1 MKRLSFKRA
10 TLMLVAGALAP
21 ALLFAQQL
29 QTIKLTGA
37 HLRASMDVPGGK
49 NQIQICGLNV
59 GEQYTVIALGAVY
72 GQKTTFELN
81 TSGTPVLASTRE
93 SGRLNSL
100 QFTAPAACVLL
111 ELDARDEQP
120 LTSIPLSLSVNCIS
134 CPEDKSWLKKF
145 TNRLES
151 ANLLTTGS
159 VDPESLIRNTLI
171 GGDCYEVDSVTAV
184 GNVSSRGTFASGGSS
199 IGLESGVVLSTGDVS
214 VLPGPN
220 TSSMANGGFFVN
232 SADDPDLAA
241 LTSGNQF
248 DLSTIEFDFTPTASK
263 VQFDF
268 VFGSEEHCEF
278 INSQYNDVFGF
289 FISGPGITGKQN
301 IALIP
306 GTSTPVTTNNIN
318 YLTNANYY
326 VNNNDFFLSPCFL
339 FPTANLDDCE
349 LDGWTQVFT
358 AQADVIP
365 CSTYHIKLAIADV
378 GDARYASAVFLRA
391 NSFDAGSGVALSME
405 NAAGQAEALEACDT
419 SYIRFAR
426 TNSDLSQSETV
437 DFVVSGTS
445 TATPGDD
452 YAPLVSPVV
461 IPAGQSEILVPLVV
475 FEDNMMEG
483 PEHIILELSDAC
495 SCDQTEFVITIN
507 DKPALEVSLNDVAV
521 CEGNTTVLI
530 PTVNGGVDPVSFA
543 WNTGETTAAITVP
556 VAGLSAYDLTVTD
569 ACGETRTAS
578 AQVEIVPLV
587 QLNQQIEFC
596 AGESVLVNDS
606 VYTAPTTIINTLPGS
621 GGACDTVQ
629 TIVLMEIPLQVLSDT
644 IIFCEGDSVTI
655 GGTVYTES
663 GTVIDTLQG
672 LNGNCDTL
680 ITYTLEV
687 LPKPT
692 RSQTITFCP
701 GEPVFI
707 GGTAYTDPGTVVYAQ
722 PGQNGACDTL
732 VTYTLEY
739 ATPAPSTVAINCP
752 IDYQVTLNG
761 NAPPVVQFDLPT
773 FNSDCPCP
781 GIDLEQTAGLPS
793 GSAYSFGITEVCF
806 VATDSCGNS
815 ASCCFDV
822 RIAEAEACDIKDIGC
837 MKYELMSINKNM
849 ADEKTYRIR
858 ATNNCSQDLV
868 YIAFELPTGLKAVK
882 PVDNAQYISP
892 AGISYA
898 VRNPNFSPFYSIRF
912 SPKLNGSGL
921 SNGESDEFTFT
932 LPPQVSPNYIH
943 VVSKLI
949 YQSYYEA
956 YLNTFY
962 CPVGMDPDFDGGNI
976 QERTFKTA
984 ESLPVQFYP
993 NPTTGLLSLDLRAW
1007 PGGSVHSRVLNGRGQ
1022 LVFEQTLNNDFG
1034 VVKMQLPER
1043 LAEGLYV
1050 LELTTPGGERALT
1063 RFVLQF

>member
-1 MKRLSFKRA
+1 
-10 TLMLVAGALAP
+10 MLVAGALAP
-21 ALLFAQQL
+21 ALLFAQQTK
-29 QTIKLTGA
+29 TINLSGA
-37 HLRASMDVPGGK
+37 HMRAPMDVPAGK
-49 NQIQICGLNV
+49 NQIQLCGLTA
-59 GEQYTVIALGAVY
+59 GEQYIVVALGAVY
-72 GQKTTFELN
+72 GQKSRFELN
-81 TSGTPVLASTRE
+81 TSGT
-93 SGRLNSL
+93 SGLDGARKSDRPNSL
-100 QFTAPAACVLL
+100 QFTAPATCVTL
-111 ELDARDEQP
+111 ELDARSEQQ
-120 LTSIPLSLSVNCIS
+120 LTTIPLSLSVSCAS
-134 CPEDKSWLKKF
+134 CPEDKSWLHKF
-145 TNRLES
+145 TSQLES
-151 ANLLTTGS
+151 ANLITTGN

-171 GGDCYEVDSVTAV
+171 GGDCYAVDSVTAS
-184 GNVSSRGTFASGGSS
+184 GNGSSRGTFSSGGSS
-199 IGLESGVVLSTGDVS
+199 IGLESGVVLCTGNVS

-220 TSSMANGGFFVN
+220 ISSMANGGFFVN
-232 SADDPDLAA
+232 STDDPDLAA

-278 INSQYNDVFGF
+278 VNSQYNDVFGF
-289 FISGPGITGKQN
+289 FISGPGITGKKN

-306 GTSTPVTTNNIN
+306 GTNNPITTNNIN
-318 YLTNANYY
+318 YLTNSNYY
-326 VNNNDFFLSPCFL
+326 VNNNNFFLSPCFI

-349 LDGWTQVFT
+349 LDGWTEVFS

-378 GDARYASAVFLRA
+378 GDAAYASAVFLRA

-426 TNSDLSQSETV
+426 TNSALSQPQTV

-452 YAPLVSPVV
+452 YAPLTSPVI
-461 IPAGQSEILVPLVV
+461 IPAGQNEILVPLVV
-475 FEDNMMEG
+475 FEDNMAEG
-483 PEHIILELSDAC
+483 PENIVLELNDAC
-495 SCDQTEFVITIN
+495 SCDQTQFVITIN
-507 DKPALEVSLNDVAV
+507 DKPALEITLDGVAV
-521 CEGNTTVLI
+521 CEGNTAVLV
-530 PTVNGGVDPVSFA
+530 PDVNGGVAPLSYA

-556 VAGLSAYDLTVTD
+556 VAGLSTYDLTVTD
-569 ACGETRTAS
+569 ACGEARTES
-578 AQVEIVPLV
+578 AQVNILPLV

-596 AGESVLVNDS
+596 AGSFVLVNDS
-606 VYTAPTTIINTLPGS
+606 VYTEPTTIINTLPGS
-621 GGACDTVQ
+621 GDACDTVQ

-655 GGTVYTES
+655 GGNVYTAS
-663 GTVIDTLQG
+663 GTVTDTLQG

-692 RSQTITFCP
+692 RSQTIVFCP
-701 GEPVFI
+701 GESVFI
-707 GGTAYTDPGTVVYAQ
+707 GGTAYTNPGTVVYAQ

-739 ATPAPSTVAINCP
+739 VTPAPSTVAINCP
-752 IDYQVTLNG
+752 TDYQVILNG
-761 NAPPVVQFDLPT
+761 NDPPVVQFDLPT
-773 FNSDCPCP
+773 FTSDCPCP
-781 GIDLEQTAGLPS
+781 GIALEQTAGLAP
-793 GSAYSFGITEVCF
+793 GSVYPFGITEVCF

-815 ASCCFDV
+815 SACCFDV
-822 RIAEAEACDIKDIGC
+822 RLAEAEACDIKDIGC

-849 ADEKTYRIR
+849 ANEKTYRIR
-858 ATNNCSQDLV
+858 VTNNCSQELIYV
-868 YIAFELPTGLKAVK
+868 AFELPAGLKAVK
-882 PVDNAQYISP
+882 PADNTQYISP
-892 AGISYA
+892 ANISYA

-921 SNGESDEFTFT
+921 SGGESDEFKFT
-932 LPPQVSPNYIH
+932 LPPQVSPSYIH

-962 CPVGMDPDFDGGNI
+962 CPVGMDPDFDGGGV
-976 QERTFKTA
+976 QERTFETA
-984 ESLPVQFYP
+984 ETPAVQVYP

-1007 PGGSVHSRVLNGRGQ
+1007 PAGSVHSRVLNSRGQ
-1022 LVFEQTLNNDFG
+1022 LVMEQTLNNDFG
-1034 VVKMQLPER
+1034 VVKIQLPER
-1043 LAEGLYV
+1043 LAEGLYM
-1050 LELTTPGGERALT
+1050 LELTAPGGKRALT
-1063 RFVLQF
+1063 RFVLQL